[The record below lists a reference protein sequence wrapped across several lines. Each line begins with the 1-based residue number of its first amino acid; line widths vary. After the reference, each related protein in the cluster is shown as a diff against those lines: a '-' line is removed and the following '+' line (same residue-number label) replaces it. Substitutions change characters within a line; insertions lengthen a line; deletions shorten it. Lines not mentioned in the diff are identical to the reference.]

1 MQDKEQKI
9 ATLAPSGTLR
19 AAINLGNAVL
29 AGVTDKG
36 ELKGV
41 TVDLARRLAS
51 ELSVP
56 LELIACD
63 AARESVA
70 MVSGGKA
77 DVGFFAIDPQRSGS
91 GIAFTEPYVLI
102 EGCYAVRR
110 DSPLQENADVD
121 AEGVTLVVGQGSAY
135 DLYLSRVL
143 KHARLVRAPSPRA
156 VLDIFLEAGY
166 SVMAGV
172 RQQLEKDREHV
183 PGMRMLPGHFMVIP
197 QAMGLPQARGQ
208 EAASFLHDFIER
220 CKQDGFVAQ
229 ALSRH
234 GMRGVTVAPFGEGL
248 AA

>member
-1 MQDKEQKI
+1 MQEKEKK
-9 ATLAPSGTLR
+9 AAVLAPSGTLR

-36 ELKGV
+36 ALKGV

-51 ELSVP
+51 ELGVP
-56 LELIACD
+56 LELIACQ

-70 MVSGGKA
+70 LVSGGKA

-110 DSPLQENADVD
+110 DSPLQANADVD
-121 AEGVTLVVGQGSAY
+121 AEGIDLVVGQGSAY
-135 DLYLSRVL
+135 DLHLSRTL
-143 KHARLVRAPSPRA
+143 RHARLVRAPSPRA

-166 SVMAGV
+166 PVMAGV
-172 RQQLEKDREHV
+172 RQQLEKDRDHV
-183 PGMRMLPGHFMVIP
+183 PGLRLLPGHFMVIP
-197 QAMGLPQARGQ
+197 QAMGVPQARGQ
-208 EAASFLHDFIER
+208 EALAYLQGFIES
-220 CKQDGFVAQ
+220 CKLDGFVVQ
-229 ALSRH
+229 SLDRH
-234 GMRGVTVAPFGEGL
+234 GMRGVSVAPVGEWL